1 MLFTEEMIDDMMTSD
16 NDPDKV
22 PMYPNINAAAK
33 AFVLVTVLLLA
44 TGASLKVILP
54 SFLERRIPSPKVG
67 SGRTA
72 EPLAS
77 TGRT

>member
-1 MLFTEEMIDDMMTSD
+1 MLFTEEMIDDMMTFD

-22 PMYPNINAAAK
+22 PTYRTSTRQPRRSSLSL
-33 AFVLVTVLLLA
+33 FCSSQRW
-44 TGASLKVILP
+44 ASLKVILP
-54 SFLERRIPSPKVG
+54 SFPERRIPSPKVG